1 MKKLNEKELRKI
13 NGGLIDFNIIN
24 FISFDNKKDKNI
36 VKEYFH
42 KFFKKYF

>member
-36 VKEYFH
+36 VKEYFGRL
-42 KFFKKYF
+42 